1 MLYFLKCV
9 FKVFL
14 AVIFVGNTNHTEAI
28 TFEEA
33 LLGTI
38 GLFAIILAFRG
49 LIKLIKWLKHRKKQ

>member
-1 MLYFLKCV
+1 MLHFFKCV
-9 FKVFL
+9 FL
-14 AVIFVGNTNHTEAI
+14 AFINLISVGEIETEAI

-38 GLFAIILAFRG
+38 GLLLIILAFRG

>member
-9 FKVFL
+9 FKIFIG
-14 AVIFVGNTNHTEAI
+14 VISVGNIDMEIMTY
-28 TFEEA
+28 EEA

-38 GLFAIILAFRG
+38 GLFAIILDFRG